1 MSKVN
6 PLVSFCNDKLRDV
19 ESLFEQANANSDI
32 IYMKGM
38 LEIGGIQTQL
48 IANIGKRQ
56 AFQEVLEY
64 LRSEGLYYES
74 E

>member
-1 MSKVN
+1 MT
-6 PLVSFCNDKLRDV
+6 LQQFLHEKLTDC
-19 ESLFEQANANSDI
+19 EALFEQANTNSDI

-38 LEIGGIQTQL
+38 VTIGGIQTQL

-64 LRSEGLYYES
+64 LRQNGGLSE
-74 E
+74 

>member
-19 ESLFEQANANSDI
+19 ESVFEQANANSDI

-48 IANIGKRQ
+48 IANIW
-56 AFQEVLEY
+56 
-64 LRSEGLYYES
+64 
-74 E
+74 

>member
-1 MSKVN
+1 MN
-6 PLVSFCNDKLRDV
+6 LQQFLHQKLTDC
-19 ESLFEQANANSDI
+19 ETLFEQANTNSDL

-56 AFQEVLEY
+56 AYTEVLEY
-64 LRSEGLYYES
+64 LRQNGELNNE
-74 E
+74 

>member
-1 MSKVN
+1 MN
-6 PLVSFCNDKLRDV
+6 PPQILHPKLTDC
-19 ESLFEQANANSDI
+19 ETLIEQANTNSHL

-56 AFQEVLEY
+56 AYTEVLEY
-64 LRSEGLYYES
+64 LRQNGES
-74 E
+74 NNE